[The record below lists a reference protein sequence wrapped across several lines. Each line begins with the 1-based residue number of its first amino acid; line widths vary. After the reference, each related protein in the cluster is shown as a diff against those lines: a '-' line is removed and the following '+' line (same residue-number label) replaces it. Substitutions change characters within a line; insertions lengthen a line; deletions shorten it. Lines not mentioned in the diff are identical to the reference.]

1 MLHTLTCTMPR
12 LAIGIGQW
20 PMTNDEVNFAYDGVI
35 ERYIDAMDTYNDL
48 FDAFMANFDV
58 RFGAITEAS
67 LRHTL
72 GNSNHWRV
80 RHVKDSLTQ
89 DDQPL
94 WPNKELDAM
103 MLEAAA
109 ADTEDGQRQIN
120 VKEFV
125 TLVLAK
131 PQQLQ

>member
-1 MLHTLTCTMPR
+1 MPR
-12 LAIGIGQW
+12 LAIGIGQR
-20 PMTNDEVNFAYDGVI
+20 PVSDDEVNVAYDGVV

-48 FDAFMANFDV
+48 LDAFMANFNV

-94 WPNKELDAM
+94 WSNKELGAM

-125 TLVLAK
+125 KLVLAK